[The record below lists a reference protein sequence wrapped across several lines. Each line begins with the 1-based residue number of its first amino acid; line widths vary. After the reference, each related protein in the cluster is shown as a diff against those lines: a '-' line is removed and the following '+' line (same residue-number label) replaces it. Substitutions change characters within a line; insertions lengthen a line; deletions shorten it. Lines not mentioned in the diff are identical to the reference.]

1 VTAAASPTG
10 NSLLITP
17 TDVSNGIPEQGMDFF
32 LGPDLQASLKETIDG
47 VCADGKFS
55 KECIQE
61 LSVALDQDY
70 QFAIE
75 SRQVGAGLLLGAY
88 TAAMVSFAI
97 SLFGRPQPQLLH
109 VHLPASDISQIQSLA
124 GTTVVIATAATVT
137 DTANYIT
144 VTQTPSPTLKPATIT
159 TLSADAEGHHKGDVL
174 IALPS
179 EPADLL
185 AQVMRRHAQ
194 PGSCK
199 SDSNDK
205 AKRQSRN
212 GPNLNAITDLA
223 MFVLPMA
230 APGQLLRGLALQ
242 AQDHVPQLIGKTALL
257 VLFPSSIV
265 G

>member
-1 VTAAASPTG
+1 VTVASSPTS
-10 NSLLITP
+10 NTLLITP
-17 TDVSNGIPEQGMDFF
+17 TDVSNGIPEEGMDFF
-32 LGPDLQASLKETIDG
+32 LGPDLQANLKKTIDG
-47 VCADGKFS
+47 VCADGKLS
-55 KECIQE
+55 KECLEE
-61 LSVALDQDY
+61 LSVALDQDN

-75 SRQVGAGLLLGAY
+75 SRVVGGGLLLGAFG
-88 TAAMVSFAI
+88 AVIVSLAV
-97 SLFGRPQPQLLH
+97 SLFDRPQPQLSH

-124 GTTVVIATAATVT
+124 ATTAVIATAATVT

-144 VTQTPSPTLKPATIT
+144 VTQTPSPTLEPATIT

-179 EPADLL
+179 EPANLL
-185 AQVMRRHAQ
+185 AQVMRRHAR

-205 AKRQSRN
+205 AKRQSGN
-212 GPNLNAITDLA
+212 GPNLNAIADLA
-223 MFVLPMA
+223 TIVLPMA

-242 AQDHVPQLIGKTALL
+242 AQDNVPQLRGKTALV
-257 VLFPSSIV
+257 VLFPSRIV